1 MAVSNRTPR
10 RPCGFGVGLAYLA
23 SSGVS
28 GGGGAGGKLAWRIPG
43 DSLAC
48 ALHSQLEL
56 LGVSLADFLPM
67 NFRVD

>member
-1 MAVSNRTPR
+1 MAVSNPTPR
-10 RPCGFGVGLAYLA
+10 RPCGSACLA

-28 GGGGAGGKLAWRIPG
+28 GGGGAGGNLTWRSPG
-43 DSLAC
+43 NSLAC

-67 NFRVD
+67 KLRVD